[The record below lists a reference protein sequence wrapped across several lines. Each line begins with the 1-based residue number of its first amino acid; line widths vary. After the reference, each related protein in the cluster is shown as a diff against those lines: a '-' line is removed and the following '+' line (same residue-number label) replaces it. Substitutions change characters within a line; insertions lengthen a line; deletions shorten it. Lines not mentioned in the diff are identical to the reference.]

1 MAVTILTDSSNLL
14 NRPISRARSSFAVPA
29 ARLDFVQAL
38 LAAMRRI
45 PGVYDERDAQQNED
59 MGTYNRFMGPAPRTE
74 IVSLCFCVR
83 WLPGAILMGKQQPYR
98 KTGVN
103 IYALST
109 YFIYSEKTQ

>member
-1 MAVTILTDSSNLL
+1 MLTDSSNLL

-38 LAAMRRI
+38 LAVMRRI
-45 PGVYDERDAQQNED
+45 PGVYGERDAQQNEN

-83 WLPGAILMGKQQPYR
+83 WLPGAILIWTATLSQNRSQHLCAFNVFYR
-98 KTGVN
+98 FR
-103 IYALST
+103 L
-109 YFIYSEKTQ
+109 